1 MRINKK
7 YTDFTSPYSVLQ
19 YTVFFGVIFPF
30 GLACTARLYWLG
42 KEELLG
48 VIVLAAC
55 SLFAVFLLIGSYL
68 VIRDDRRGFFWLRF
82 GSVLMLPLPP
92 LWKAVWRLDKAIQTY
107 KKSGLHNGGD
117 SEWSAERR

>member
-19 YTVFFGVIFPF
+19 FAICFGVIFPF
-30 GLACTARLYWLG
+30 GLAGTVRLYWLG

-48 VIVLAAC
+48 VIVLAVC

-68 VIRDDRRGFFWLRF
+68 GIRDNRRGYFWLRL
-82 GSVLMLPLPP
+82 GSVLFLPLPP
-92 LWKAVWRLDKAIQTY
+92 LWKAVWRLEQDILIY
-107 KKSGLHNGGD
+107 KKSGLLNGGD
-117 SEWSAERR
+117 SEWSARRR